1 MVKITVVGAG
11 NVGATTAHL
20 LALKGLGDVIILI
33 DIVEGL
39 PQGKALDMLESGPVE
54 GFDCRVIGTNNYED
68 TKNSDIV
75 VITAGVAR
83 KPGMSRDDLLQINT
97 KIVKS
102 VTEQIAKHSP
112 HCILIVV
119 SNPLDAMVY
128 VASETAKL
136 PKNKVIG
143 MAGILDSTRFR
154 SFIAAELG
162 VSVRKI
168 EAMVLG
174 GHGDDMVPLVS
185 YTKVHGKPITGL
197 LPKEKIA
204 ALVERTRKGGGE
216 IVGLLKTGSAFYAP
230 ASSVVEMVDSIV
242 NDKKKVLPCAAYLD
256 GQYEINGY
264 FIGVPAKLG
273 KNGVEEVVEL
283 ELNEEEKKQFK
294 ETANHVK
301 ELIDSI
307 IL

>member
-1 MVKITVVGAG
+1 MAKITVVGAG

-20 LALKGLGDVIILI
+20 AALKKLGDIVLI

-39 PQGKALDMLESGPVE
+39 PQGKALDILESGPVE

-75 VITAGVAR
+75 VITAGIAR
-83 KPGMSRDDLLQINT
+83 KPGMSRDDLLEINT

-102 VTEQIAKHSP
+102 VTEQIVKYNP
-112 HCILIVV
+112 NCILIIV

-128 VASETAKL
+128 AASEASKF

-162 VSVRKI
+162 VSVNKV

-174 GHGDDMVPLVS
+174 GHGDDMVPLVRF
-185 YTKVHGKPITGL
+185 TKANGKPITNL
-197 LPKEKIA
+197 LPKEKIN
-204 ALVERTRKGGGE
+204 ALVERTRNGGIE
-216 IVGLLKTGSAFYAP
+216 IVNLLKTGSAYYAP
-230 ASSVVEMVDSIV
+230 ASSAVEMIDSILK
-242 NDKKKVLPCAAYLD
+242 DKKKVLPCAAYLD
-256 GQYEINGY
+256 GEYGVKGY
-264 FIGVPAKLG
+264 FVGVPARLG
-273 KNGVEEVVEL
+273 KNGVEEVIEL
-283 ELNEEEKKQFK
+283 ELNEEERKQFQ
-294 ETANHVK
+294 ETASHVK
-301 ELIDSI
+301 ELIEKVK
-307 IL
+307 L